1 MDLSKNK
8 QVDLLYLTN
17 PNFKIKYNK
26 EKMKLVN
33 DEDIKFY
40 RKRILQDTKE
50 YLRGNTTTEDITNA
64 FEHFAMEL
72 INYYK
77 FIDKKKLIQE
87 EYKNLP
93 PKKSKKPGEFKILE
107 ENELIMKRPEM
118 VKKTIKDFIPIVV
131 RERSHRKLIIP
142 KLKKYDIKTTNNR
155 EKEKSNQFITNGKKN
170 KKEKSK
176 KKESKKKEKEKH
188 TKKK

>member
-1 MDLSKNK
+1 MDLSKNN

-26 EKMKLVN
+26 EKVRLIN

-50 YLRGNTTTEDITNA
+50 ELRGNATTKDITNA

-93 PKKSKKPGEFKILE
+93 KKKCKKPGEFKLLE
-107 ENELIMKRPEM
+107 ENELIMKKTEM
-118 VKKTIKDFIPIVV
+118 IKKTIKDFIPIVV
-131 RERSHRKLIIP
+131 KERSYRKMIIP
-142 KLKKYDIKTTNNR
+142 QLKKYDLKNIKNR
-155 EKEKSNQFITNGKKN
+155 EKEKSNQIISNVEKN
-170 KKEKSK
+170 KKKQSAK
-176 KKESKKKEKEKH
+176 KKSQKEK
-188 TKKK
+188 

>member
-26 EKMKLVN
+26 EKMKLIN

-50 YLRGNTTTEDITNA
+50 YLRGNTITEDITNA

-93 PKKSKKPGEFKILE
+93 KKKSKKPGEFKLLE
-107 ENELIMKRPEM
+107 ENELIMKKPEM
-118 VKKTIKDFIPIVV
+118 IKKTISDYIPIVV
-131 RERSHRKLIIP
+131 KERSHRKIVMP
-142 KLKKYDIKTTNNR
+142 MLKKYDLKNIKNR
-155 EKEKSNQFITNGKKN
+155 EKEKSNQNISNVKKN
-170 KKEKSK
+170 KKKKTEKKEAEKKNK
-176 KKESKKKEKEKH
+176 KK
-188 TKKK
+188 

>member
-1 MDLSKNK
+1 MDLSKNN

-26 EKMKLVN
+26 EKVRLIN

-50 YLRGNTTTEDITNA
+50 ELRGNTTTIDITNA

-93 PKKSKKPGEFKILE
+93 KKKKSKKPEEFKLLE
-107 ENELIMKRPEM
+107 ENELIMKKTEM
-118 VKKTIKDFIPIVV
+118 IKKTIKDFIPIVV
-131 RERSHRKLIIP
+131 KERSYRKMIIP
-142 KLKKYDIKTTNNR
+142 QLKKYDLKNIKNR
-155 EKEKSNQFITNGKKN
+155 EKEKSNQIISNVEKN
-170 KKEKSK
+170 KKKQSAK
-176 KKESKKKEKEKH
+176 KKSQKEK
-188 TKKK
+188 

>member
-1 MDLSKNK
+1 MDLSKNN

-17 PNFKIKYNK
+17 PNFKLKYNK
-26 EKMKLVN
+26 EKMRLIS
-33 DEDIKFY
+33 DEDVKFY
-40 RKRILQDTKE
+40 RKRILQDTKG
-50 YLRGNTTTEDITNA
+50 YLRGNTTTADITNA

-93 PKKSKKPGEFKILE
+93 TKKSKKPGEFKLLE

-118 VKKTIKDFIPIVV
+118 IKKTINDYIPIVV
-131 RERSHRKLIIP
+131 KARSHRKLVIP
-142 KLKKYDIKTTNNR
+142 KLKKYDLKNIKNR
-155 EKEKSNQFITNGKKN
+155 EKEKSNQNISNDNKKKQPEKKAAEKKN
-170 KKEKSK
+170 KKNKKNK
-176 KKESKKKEKEKH
+176 KK
-188 TKKK
+188 